1 MCRMFCPRTERC
13 ITSILLQC
21 TIIVTNESQSSNT
34 YVHYKYTR
42 KLFNAGNLRSQIRRE
57 NGSENGHNSLQP
69 PNDKHQLDSVRRV
82 SPRYRQHIHAV
93 SLDVPTR
100 HTTTA
105 TWLAYVQVVLAK
117 SWHRPGVPCGNNAR
131 FVHAI
136 RGARETLQV
145 RPRKDA
151 QTPTASRLRD
161 SWFGCRDEQSN
172 CSIIAIIRRL
182 LKHNQ

>member
-69 PNDKHQLDSVRRV
+69 PNDKHQLDWVRRV
-82 SPRYRQHIHAV
+82 SPRYRQHIHTCCVPGRTHQAHYYSDLV
-93 SLDVPTR
+93 SIRAGGIGEVLTSTR
-100 HTTTA
+100 RSMRKQRA
-105 TWLAYVQVVLAK
+105 LCPRYQGCTW
-117 SWHRPGVPCGNNAR
+117 NASSGSSTKR
-131 FVHAI
+131 C
-136 RGARETLQV
+136 
-145 RPRKDA
+145 PDPNCK
-151 QTPTASRLRD
+151 PASR
-161 SWFGCRDEQSN
+161 
-172 CSIIAIIRRL
+172 
-182 LKHNQ
+182 